1 MGRRRLVRPIII
13 VPWRFHQL
21 QLFNHRLLLF
31 LVLFLFLLAAL
42 YPHPSLRT
50 GFAAI
55 LLIGLISLRGCA
67 DFGRGAGRPWT
78 ALTDDFP
85 VNGAVVDLVACSIAG
100 GGRLELFLGQSGGNA
115 VGVGVVVVGR
125 LEGLADLVDDEVDR
139 LERAGRLGDGEEDAG

>member
-31 LVLFLFLLAAL
+31 LLLFLFLFLLAAL

-100 GGRLELFLGQSGGNA
+100 GGRLELFLGQSGGECGGGGGGGGGA
-115 VGVGVVVVGR
+115 FRGFGGF
-125 LEGLADLVDDEVDR
+125 G
-139 LERAGRLGDGEEDAG
+139 G